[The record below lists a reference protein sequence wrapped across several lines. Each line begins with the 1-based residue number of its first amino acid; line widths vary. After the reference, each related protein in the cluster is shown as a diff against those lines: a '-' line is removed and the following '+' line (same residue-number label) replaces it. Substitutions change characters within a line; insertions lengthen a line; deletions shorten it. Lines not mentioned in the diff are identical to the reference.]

1 MNSTASQNPS
11 PPAGALAPKLGHFAY
26 AEVVPEHLVDVGR
39 YRETS
44 RVVQLHRT
52 AAGALA
58 RMIAAAASAGLELVL
73 ISGFRSVEY
82 QAKLFAKGIEKRGS
96 EVEAARWVAPAG
108 HSEHHTGLAV
118 DLGEGPEPESDV
130 EPAFGNTASY
140 RWLAQHASSFGFE
153 MSFPANN
160 PQGVGC
166 EPWHWRFIGT
176 PEAEQVFAAA
186 RKFSPAP
193 KSAICNPQSA
203 IP

>member
-1 MNSTASQNPS
+1 MNSIAPQNPAPS
-11 PPAGALAPKLGHFAY
+11 AGTPAPKLGHFAY
-26 AEVVPEHLVDVGR
+26 AEVAPEHLVEVGR
-39 YRETS
+39 YRQTP

-52 AAGALA
+52 AAEALA
-58 RMIAAAASAGLELVL
+58 RMIAAAASAGLELVP

-82 QAKLFAKGIEKRGS
+82 QARLFAKGIEKRGS

-130 EPAFGNTASY
+130 EPAFGDTASY
-140 RWLAQHASSFGFE
+140 AWLAKNATSFGFE

-166 EPWHWRFIGT
+166 EPWHWRFVGT
-176 PEAEQVFAAA
+176 REAEHLFAAA
-186 RKFSPAP
+186 RIFSPAP
-193 KSAICNPQSA
+193 HSK
-203 IP
+203 